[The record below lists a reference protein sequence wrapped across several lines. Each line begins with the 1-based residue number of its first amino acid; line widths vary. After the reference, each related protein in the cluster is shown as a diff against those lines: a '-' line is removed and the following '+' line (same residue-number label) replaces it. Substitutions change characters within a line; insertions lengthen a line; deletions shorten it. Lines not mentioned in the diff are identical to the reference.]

1 MKKLEGEEM
10 KGKLKIHRTYEMD
23 DCPKGTRILVDRL
36 WPRGIAKDQLKPFEW
51 KKEIAPSTELR
62 KWFHENNTKFSK
74 FKQKYT
80 KELNNNEEKKD
91 FLELVK
97 DQLKKGDV
105 ILLYGA
111 KDEEKN
117 NAQVLKGWL
126 EKKIKVNVVKA
137 TEI

>member
-1 MKKLEGEEM
+1 M
-10 KGKLKIHRTYEMD
+10 
-23 DCPKGTRILVDRL
+23 
-36 WPRGIAKDQLKPFEW
+36 PRGIAKDQLKPFEW
-51 KKEIAPSTELR
+51 KKEIAPSTELK

-117 NAQVLKGWL
+117 NAQVLKEWL
-126 EKKIKVNVVKA
+126 EKKLK
-137 TEI
+137 